1 MIWLISSVVFEATAV
16 SVIGGVVSL
25 IGLAIGFWSKQYTL
39 RRIQSEFIPLGK
51 HRPCLTAGI
60 ASWSQPDRFN
70 SCKRFGRKDYTVL
83 FRPGRATSLLGNQS
97 QKS

>member
-1 MIWLISSVVFEATAV
+1 LISSVVLEATAV

-39 RRIQSEFIPLGK
+39 RRIQSEFIPLAK

-70 SCKRFGRKDYTVL
+70 SYNQVGREDYTVL
-83 FRPGRATSLLGNQS
+83 FRQGRATNLFGNQS